1 MELTQNLWERFGFRD
16 NPFDTRALSL
26 STNALLPIT
35 KAFVGRDEESEE
47 SRVMT
52 NFFRNPGGGRV
63 VVEGDVGVGKTTF
76 VNYHRYLWEKE
87 AKDKLLTPASEISVF
102 STWTAQEFLI
112 SALGSLVNRFMLL
125 KGEEWV
131 HKHKLLSK
139 IASLT
144 HVYIEQNLQM
154 SGNLTLFGFGGGG
167 GFGKETQIH
176 TPNVAI
182 PQLLDY
188 LNQLGD
194 VVREEGFCGVIL
206 HFDNLEL
213 ISYRDPE
220 GLRRFFD
227 EIRDLLQ
234 TPGFYFVFVAPTGFF
249 QEIIVPLERVRS
261 IFFGQPIYLP
271 PLMLEDVLEVIHRR
285 YELLATEPGRWI
297 PPVSNELI
305 EYLYKLYEGK
315 IRFIMDSIGNIV
327 SHMPE
332 SFPGTVPN
340 DVACDVLFQLAEQK
354 ARALLSPR
362 EIDILLKASALGQ
375 FTNAKLAKASGV
387 QKQNVNRALK
397 KLSSLNLVYLDRE
410 AGGNVFYRIA
420 EDMRILG
427 KINAQENGG

>member
-26 STNALLPIT
+26 SNNALLPIT
-35 KAFVGRDEESEE
+35 KAFVGRGMDSEE
-47 SRVMT
+47 SLVMT

-76 VNYHRYLWEKE
+76 VNYHRYLWERE

-176 TPNVAI
+176 APNVPI

-188 LNQLGD
+188 LTQLGD
-194 VVREEGFCGVIL
+194 VIHEEGFCGATL

-213 ISYRDPE
+213 ISYRDPQ
-220 GLRRFFD
+220 GLRNFFD

-285 YELLATEPGRWI
+285 YELLTTEPDRWI
-297 PPVSNELI
+297 PPVSDDLI
-305 EYLYKLYEGK
+305 EYLYKLYDGK

-332 SFPGTVPN
+332 AFPGTVPD
-340 DVACDVLFQLAEQK
+340 DVAHAILVKLAGEKVERLLTRTEVDVLIK
-354 ARALLSPR
+354 AAQAK
-362 EIDILLKASALGQ
+362 E
-375 FTNAKLAKASGV
+375 FTNVALVQRTGKA
-387 QKQNVNRALK
+387 KQNIAK
-397 KLSSLNLVYLDRE
+397 YIDRFLE
-410 AGGNVFYRIA
+410 LHLIYPVRKEGRQVFYRTA
-420 EDMRILG
+420 EDLRILG
-427 KINAQENGG
+427 GGSEHSNIE

>member
-26 STNALLPIT
+26 SSNALLPIT
-35 KAFVGRDEESEE
+35 KAFVGRGMDSKESL
-47 SRVMT
+47 VMT

-102 STWTAQEFLI
+102 SNWTAQEFLV

-139 IASLT
+139 VASLT
-144 HVYIEQNLQM
+144 HVYIERNLQM
-154 SGNLTLFGFGGGG
+154 SGNLMLFGFGGGG
-167 GFGKETQIH
+167 GFGRERQIH
-176 TPNVAI
+176 TPNVAT

-188 LNQLGD
+188 LTQLGD
-194 VVREEGFCGVIL
+194 VIRKEGFCGAIL

-213 ISYRDPE
+213 ISYRDPQ
-220 GLRRFFD
+220 GLRNFFD

-271 PLMLEDVLEVIHRR
+271 PLTLEEVLEVIHRR
-285 YELLATEPGRWI
+285 YELLAIDSDRWI
-297 PPVSNELI
+297 PPVSDDLI
-305 EYLYKLYEGK
+305 KYLYKLYDGK
-315 IRFIMDSIGNIV
+315 IRFIMDSVGNIV

-332 SFPGTVPN
+332 TFPGTVP
-340 DVACDVLFQLAEQK
+340 DEVARAILVKLAREKVERLLTRTEVNVLMGAVQAEEFTNTALAERTK
-354 ARALLSPR
+354 
-362 EIDILLKASALGQ
+362 KM
-375 FTNAKLAKASGV
+375 
-387 QKQNVNRALK
+387 KQNIAKYINRFLELHLIYPVRKEGRQA
-397 KLSSLNLVYLDRE
+397 
-410 AGGNVFYRIA
+410 FYRIA
-420 EDMRILG
+420 EDLRILRG
-427 KINAQENGG
+427 EGYHGNIE